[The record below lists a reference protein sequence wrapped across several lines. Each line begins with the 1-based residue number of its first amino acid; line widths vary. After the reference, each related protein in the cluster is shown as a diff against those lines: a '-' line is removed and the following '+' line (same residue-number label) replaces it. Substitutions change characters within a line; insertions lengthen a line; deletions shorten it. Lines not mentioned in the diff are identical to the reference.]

1 MRNKI
6 FIILATLLLASNI
19 PAEARRTRSKTP
31 TAEELLT
38 QVSEAFYAYDT
49 ELAKEKIAAMRKLRK
64 GKGVPA
70 ETIDSIEQ
78 RINRMSEMIQRVE
91 DVVVV
96 DSLTL
101 NRNDFFRHYRM
112 ASSAGMLVSQE
123 DARATDAADST
134 VVYMTQDGNLMIW
147 GGTNGLMQSRTF
159 TDGSWE
165 DPTPLSDVLNHGGVA
180 NYPFLLSDGVTLY
193 YATDGEDSLGGLDIY
208 MTMKDGDDYAA
219 PLNLGMPYN
228 SPYDDYMLAI
238 DEETGAGWFA
248 TDRNQLGDLI
258 TVYVFIPNPVRVNI
272 NVEDESL
279 RNRARLLPIASTHRP
294 DEDYTEFLQKIANI
308 RDVTTLDDEPD
319 FIFAFPDG
327 RVYTR
332 WTDFKSPQARR
343 LMEAYIDA
351 KNVAEADA
359 ERLEVLRLN
368 YKPGD
373 ARAANNI
380 LTLEQKVKQAPIT
393 LKRMANQ
400 VVSTETK

>member
-1 MRNKI
+1 MLMAVNITAPARSTRNK
-6 FIILATLLLASNI
+6 
-19 PAEARRTRSKTP
+19 KP
-31 TAEELLT
+31 TAEELLE
-38 QVSEAFYAYDT
+38 QVTEAFYNYNP
-49 ELAKEKIAAMRKLRK
+49 ELAKEKIAELRK
-64 GKGVPA
+64 HKKGITV

-78 RINRMSEMIQRVE
+78 RVTRMSEMIQRVE
-91 DVVVV
+91 DIIVV

-101 NRNDFFRHYRM
+101 TRDDFFRHYRM
-112 ASSAGMLVSQE
+112 TSSAGILASPEEVG
-123 DARATDAADST
+123 AINAADST
-134 VVYMTQDGNLMIW
+134 VVYLTQDCNLMIW
-147 GGTNGLMQSRTF
+147 GGTNGLMQARKF

-165 DPTPLSDVLNHGGVA
+165 DPMLLSDKLNHGGTA
-180 NYPFLLSDGVTLY
+180 NFPFLLSDGVTLY

-208 MTMKDGDDYAA
+208 MTRNDRDEYAS

-258 TVYVFIPNPVRVNI
+258 TVYVFIPNSVRVNI
-272 NVEDESL
+272 NVDSEDLS
-279 RNRARLLPIASTHRP
+279 NRAKLASIAATHRP

-308 RDVTTLDDEPD
+308 SDVTAFNDEPD

-332 WTDFKSPQARR
+332 WSDFKSPQARR

-351 KNVAEADA
+351 QNEAAEDAKKLEELRISFKENDTESKNA
-359 ERLEVLRLN
+359 
-368 YKPGD
+368 
-373 ARAANNI
+373 I
-380 LTLEQKVKQAPIT
+380 ITLEKKIKQVPIT

-400 VVSTETK
+400 VVSIEMK